1 MASETPPISFHEPLQ
16 RAKEKAQSRD
26 SKMIEDAIADMTRL
40 KDEFPYA
47 VQIEQELALA
57 HIELYSLPGCRD
69 YPYGQDHLQKAFRI
83 LDQLCEDRSFAD
95 EETLG
100 KTGRFFKEKA
110 WSVAT
115 PFFTPNAER
124 MVHYKNV
131 LTMYERAFNESDKP
145 DMQYYCGINVA
156 TLRFL
161 LGRND
166 YREVAER
173 ILRIC
178 SDINP
183 KDDVEKNW
191 VFATQGEA
199 HLLLR
204 RYDQATR
211 NYQRAMVYDHT
222 EA

>member
-1 MASETPPISFHEPLQ
+1 
-16 RAKEKAQSRD
+16 
-26 SKMIEDAIADMTRL
+26 
-40 KDEFPYA
+40 
-47 VQIEQELALA
+47 
-57 HIELYSLPGCRD
+57 
-69 YPYGQDHLQKAFRI
+69 
-83 LDQLCEDRSFAD
+83 
-95 EETLG
+95 
-100 KTGRFFKEKA
+100 
-110 WSVAT
+110 
-115 PFFTPNAER
+115 
-124 MVHYKNV
+124 
-131 LTMYERAFNESDKP
+131 MYERAFNESDKP

-191 VFATQGEA
+191 VFATQGES

-222 EA
+222 EAQAESPRRHALCIFGVMVDQDIRIDENEKKVFEALGLKWDEHFNQTCV